1 MRVKFE
7 KVREST
13 SILDVYCTKAQIVVD
28 IIEKD
33 NSNIQAL
40 TIVNEYCNT
49 INMDEFLRS

>member
-1 MRVKFE
+1 MRVNFE
-7 KVREST
+7 KLRAST

-33 NSNIQAL
+33 NSIQAL

>member
-1 MRVKFE
+1 MRVNFE
-7 KVREST
+7 KLRAST